1 MARKDKGG
9 GGGGGNGVGSTQVL
23 LRGDA
28 DDLMV
33 DALVTAEKHERR
45 MTKEGRTARNAARE
59 RTAASHGENNTS
71 TTTGREEH
79 GEDAPRFGRE
89 LVPFFVEG
97 CSGGNLEADVNHDLT
112 DRNQNYNF
120 NGYVGPSQNGA
131 GGGMTARQTMEVV
144 PLPVPSNLIPQSNAQ
159 DAQQSTNKATTAKNA
174 KRASKK
180 KTNTI
185 GNGKEQNDQN
195 AGRKGNTVIVQATHP
210 HQSKKSAAPAGPT
223 APAAPTAAER
233 WAAPSFSNSPKPE
246 TIPMPPATLLYP
258 R

>member
-1 MARKDKGG
+1 M
-9 GGGGGNGVGSTQVL
+9 GSTQVL

-59 RTAASHGENNTS
+59 RTAASHGENNTTS

-144 PLPVPSNLIPQSNAQ
+144 PLPVPSNLIPRSNAQ